1 MMRGASADAHAA
13 AAAVLPSTGDLGR
26 VGQDLFG
33 TADLFRA
40 EPGLRRVATDVSIP
54 GEAKADLLRGVL
66 GDKVSAEA
74 LDVVTTAVSKR
85 WTAGRDLADALEQL
99 GVVATV
105 RSTGSDATRLED
117 EVFAVGRL
125 VQANPE
131 LRDALSDPAR
141 SRGDKADL
149 VKGLLGDKVLPATV
163 TLVQQSLSGSHR
175 TVAVAL
181 AAYQKVA
188 AEVRGEGVATV
199 RVARALDDA
208 DRDRLARALARS
220 YGHDVHLN
228 VIVDPEV
235 IGGIRV
241 EIGDDVIDG
250 TVSSRLDDAGRK
262 LAG

>member
-1 MMRGASADAHAA
+1 MMRGASADAYAA

-66 GDKVSAEA
+66 ADKIAPES
-74 LDVVTTAVSKR
+74 LDVVTAAVSHR
-85 WTAGRDLADALEQL
+85 WTAGRDLGDALEQL

-105 RSTGSDATRLED
+105 RSTGTDAGRLED

-141 SRGDKADL
+141 SRGDKADPVSYTHL
-149 VKGLLGDKVLPATV
+149 TLPTN
-163 TLVQQSLSGSHR
+163 R
-175 TVAVAL
+175 
-181 AAYQKVA
+181 
-188 AEVRGEGVATV
+188 EV
-199 RVARALDDA
+199 
-208 DRDRLARALARS
+208 
-220 YGHDVHLN
+220 
-228 VIVDPEV
+228 
-235 IGGIRV
+235 
-241 EIGDDVIDG
+241 
-250 TVSSRLDDAGRK
+250 
-262 LAG
+262 